1 MVSTLNYAKTL
12 ELYVQECIRQLLQG
26 RSEEEIKEE
35 ARKALGNYLNDQ
47 DKEVFLNKMLAR
59 AKVRLLLSKVY
70 VEPERMEDLNT
81 KAVNMLHGSRSSNKH
96 KEGSRVNNQ

>member
-1 MVSTLNYAKTL
+1 MASTLNYARTL

-26 RSEEEIKEE
+26 KQEEEIKEE

-59 AKVRLLLSKVY
+59 AKIRLMLSTVY
-70 VEPERMEDLNT
+70 IEPESMEDLNT
-81 KAVNMLHGSRSSNKH
+81 KAVNMLHGSRSSSKH
-96 KEGSRVNNQ
+96 KEGNRANNQ